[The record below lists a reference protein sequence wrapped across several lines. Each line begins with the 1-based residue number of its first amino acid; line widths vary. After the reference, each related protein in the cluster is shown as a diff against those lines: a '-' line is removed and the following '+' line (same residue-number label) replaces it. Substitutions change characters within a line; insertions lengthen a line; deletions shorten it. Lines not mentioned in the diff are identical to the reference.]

1 MGGWKEHPLE
11 WALERYFLGKQH
23 LSKPLETVGAPRWK
37 GVLEENQHQ
46 RRSDKDP
53 RHGQGTLDGL
63 I

>member
-1 MGGWKEHPLE
+1 LE